1 MFILRDL
8 LQPLQSCFPDNNSGR
23 ERGIWFVYTLICVTI
38 HFTSA
43 RTSNLLRAMETLFGF
58 NIGTRRF
65 YAFMDSPKL
74 PWTQMWIKLWS
85 SMLASHETN
94 ERVLLAL
101 DDFINPKTGKKIFGC
116 ASVFDHAAKTNQS
129 SYPWAQNIVLV
140 GMLKQ
145 IKGRWACLPMAFRYY
160 HMQKTIDAEMVKIKG
175 KVPTFQ
181 TKLAQAVEMLC
192 EISKTLPG
200 RAILVI
206 ADSWF
211 GNNGLLKPLRQA
223 LGETAHL
230 LSRMRSNAIL
240 YELPAQPTGK
250 NAGRPRKYGKKAG
263 SVSSL
268 AADFRD
274 LAQTYS
280 VNLYGKQRDIL
291 AHSQIMMLKT
301 LQCSVRVVWV
311 YRKTQWVALFTT
323 DLTLSV
329 EQIIEYYGA
338 RWKIE
343 SGFKELKQEIGSS
356 KSQTR
361 NHNAVTNHLHFCAMS
376 AAITWLYAERLEH
389 TPQRSHPVIGRKH
402 FAFSD
407 VRKLITQAA
416 LDKDFDRVFP
426 KPVKPAYN
434 SFIQALMRMVA

>member
-8 LQPLQSCFPDNNSGR
+8 LQPLQACFPDNNSGR
-23 ERGIWFVYTLICVTI
+23 ERGAWFVYTLICVTI

-74 PWTQMWIKLWS
+74 PWTQLWIRLWS
-85 SMLASHETN
+85 AMLPSSDTN

-116 ASVFDHAAKTNQS
+116 ASVFDHAAKINQS
-129 SYPWAQNIVLV
+129 SYPWAQNIVLI
-140 GMLKQ
+140 GLLKQ

-160 HMQKTIDAEMVKIKG
+160 HMQKTIDAEKVIING
-175 KVPTFQ
+175 KAPAFQ
-181 TKLAQAVEMLC
+181 TKFEQAVEMLG
-192 EISKTLPG
+192 EISKALPG
-200 RAILVI
+200 RLFLIV

-211 GNNGLLKPLRQA
+211 GNNGLLKPMRQA
-223 LGETAHL
+223 LGITAHL
-230 LSRMRSNAIL
+230 LSRMRSNATL
-240 YELPAQPTGK
+240 YELPGQPVGK
-250 NAGRPRKYGKKAG
+250 KAGRPKKYGKKAG
-263 SVSSL
+263 NAASL
-268 AADFRD
+268 AADFKSQ
-274 LAQTYS
+274 AQTYS

-291 AHSQIMMLKT
+291 AYSQIMILKT
-301 LQCSVRVVWV
+301 LQCPVRIVWV

-323 DLTLSV
+323 DLSLSV

-376 AAITWLYAERLEH
+376 ASITWLYAERLEH
-389 TPQRSHPVIGRKH
+389 TPQRCHPVIGRKH

-426 KPVKPAYN
+426 KPVIPAYN